1 VSRRGAPDDPV
12 VRVCRVLPD
21 VPAIDRVFDYGVPTS
36 LAGRVEVG
44 TIVRVPLHGRRVR
57 GWVVDDA
64 LAPTDV
70 EAPTVLPLQ
79 AVVSVG
85 PPARVVELTAWAAWR
100 WAGPRAVLLRTASPP
115 NLVPVPVPVPVP
127 APAPAPVPT
136 PAPEPPSTS
145 RQRDTVGVSARA
157 AQPGGGSHVTVV
169 EVPPLD
175 DDVDALVALVSE
187 RPPHSS
193 AIVVIPPGRRAR
205 ALEDRLVA
213 AGERVVVLRADQSD
227 AARTRAWA
235 AARRGGCVALG
246 GRAVA
251 WAPVPDLGVAV
262 VVDDGDEGLQEERVP
277 TWHARD
283 VLVERTARAGAA
295 LVVRSPLPPLEA
307 TALAAPDAVDRDRAR
322 AGWPLV
328 EVVDRRDEPPGSG
341 LVASRTVDLLRAAV
355 DAGGRAVCVL
365 NRRGRARLLACTACG
380 TTTTCERCGRS
391 VALVDP
397 VAPTAPAAGAGSEV
411 DAPTRVLVCAA
422 CDAQRPPLCLA
433 CGSTRLKVLR
443 AGIAHVRD
451 ELAALVPRGTVA
463 EVDADTDRVP
473 QADVLVG
480 TEAVL
485 HRIGRAA
492 LVVVLDLDQELLAPR
507 YRAEEQALWLLV
519 RAGRLLGARD
529 RDRRLVL
536 QTRLP
541 EHPVVEAAVRADP
554 GRWRA
559 VDRDRRALL
568 QLPPSVALAEV
579 VAEAPAMAALVIAL
593 RALDGAAVEV
603 LGPVDGA
610 GGRPRALLRAP
621 AHDVLADA
629 LAATLA
635 GARAEGRVRVE
646 IDPLRV

>member
-12 VRVCRVLPD
+12 VRVCRVVPD
-21 VPAIDRVFDYGVPTS
+21 VPAIDRVFDYGVPAS
-36 LAGRVEVG
+36 LAARVEVG
-44 TIVRVPLHGRRVR
+44 TVVRVPLHGRRVR
-57 GWVVDDA
+57 GWVVDDD
-64 LAPTDV
+64 LAPTAV
-70 EAPTVLPLQ
+70 EATAVLPVQ
-79 AVVSVG
+79 AVVSAG
-85 PPARVVELTAWAAWR
+85 PPAAVAELTAWAAWR

-115 NLVPVPVPVPVP
+115 NLVPVPPPPTTPIEDATGSRPSVMP
-127 APAPAPVPT
+127 ASHPR
-136 PAPEPPSTS
+136 ES
-145 RQRDTVGVSARA
+145 
-157 AQPGGGSHVTVV
+157 GGGGRVSVV

-175 DDVDALVALVSE
+175 DDVDALVALVRG
-187 RPPHSS
+187 RPPGTS
-193 AIVVIPPGRRAR
+193 ALVVIPPGRRAR
-205 ALEDRLVA
+205 AIEDRLVA
-213 AGERVVVLRADQSD
+213 AGERVVVLRADQAD

-283 VLVERTARAGAA
+283 VLLERTARAGAD

-307 TALAAPDAVDRDRAR
+307 TAVAVPDAPDRDRAR
-322 AGWPLV
+322 VGWPLV

-341 LVASRTVDLLRAAV
+341 LVASRTVDLLRATV
-355 DAGGRAVCVL
+355 DGGGRAVCVL
-365 NRRGRARLLACTACG
+365 NRKGRARLLACTACG

-397 VAPTAPAAGAGSEV
+397 PPGLADATGPVPDGPA
-411 DAPTRVLVCAA
+411 RVLDCAA
-422 CDAQRPPLCLA
+422 CGAQRPPLCLA

-451 ELAALVPRGTVA
+451 ELAALVPRATVA
-463 EVDADTDRVP
+463 EVDADTERVP
-473 QADVLVG
+473 HADVLVG

-485 HRIGRAA
+485 HRVGRAA

-541 EHPVVEAAVRADP
+541 EHPVVEAVVRADP

-559 VDRDRRALL
+559 VDRERRALL
-568 QLPPSVALAEV
+568 QLPPAVALAEV
-579 VAEAPAMAALVIAL
+579 VAEPAAMEVLVTAL
-593 RALDGAAVEV
+593 RALAGAPVEV
-603 LGPVDGA
+603 LGPVEGA
-610 GGRPRALLRAP
+610 GARPRALLRAP

-629 LAATLA
+629 LAATLP
-635 GARAEGRVRVE
+635 GAKGEGRVRVE
-646 IDPLRV
+646 VDPLRV